1 MVGPENPW
9 ILLSTLKEENCA
21 FRPEAHS
28 QFKSQQTDTAHASSH
43 QSCYPKA
50 SSAFLPTP
58 LSLRILHFTIQSS
71 RNPITES
78 HPTQPAGKMQWNN
91 SPPKKFENTVIYCN
105 IISISLNSES
115 SDMCIVSGKFCE
127 LFALLTFGFIW
138 SQVIL
143 SWPCSKRC
151 SYRATLRAA
160 DASARRHQLRD
171 MWALRSSGSCMKG
184 CHGIMAR
191 RCGAWTRVRG
201 TFIVPY
207 WLYVRSDEGWHVS
220 RQGQKGC
227 FYQCMGC
234 RKRLDTTDLHC
245 ARLLVTGFEREA
257 SLTVLSLSIRWGVLF
272 GWKRVFL
279 RVMSHVS

>member
-9 ILLSTLKEENCA
+9 IILSTLKEENCA
-21 FRPEAHS
+21 FRPELHS

-50 SSAFLPTP
+50 SFAFLPTP
-58 LSLRILHFTIQSS
+58 LSLRILHFTIYIVQQ
-71 RNPITES
+71 ES
-78 HPTQPAGKMQWNN
+78 HNRIPPNPACREDAVEQI
-91 SPPKKFENTVIYCN
+91 PPKNFEHTVIYCN

-160 DASARRHQLRD
+160 DASARRH
-171 MWALRSSGSCMKG
+171 
-184 CHGIMAR
+184 
-191 RCGAWTRVRG
+191 
-201 TFIVPY
+201 
-207 WLYVRSDEGWHVS
+207 
-220 RQGQKGC
+220 
-227 FYQCMGC
+227 
-234 RKRLDTTDLHC
+234 
-245 ARLLVTGFEREA
+245 
-257 SLTVLSLSIRWGVLF
+257 
-272 GWKRVFL
+272 
-279 RVMSHVS
+279 